1 MERVRNHRFWYF
13 VYILFCALPILLA
26 INHMFRLRLFGV
38 TLLDY
43 AYLYYMLML
52 YLSMVFLI
60 FPVRKSG
67 PMDRVPWYDVI
78 LFMLTV
84 VVSGYLG
91 AQGTNIISFGWEY
104 SAPPVATFFSILLW
118 ALVIEAVRRT
128 SDLAMM
134 IVCLAFSLYPLFA
147 FLMPGVLQGQA
158 FDFLTTARLHAMGA
172 NGIIGIPLFTVCTL
186 LIGFIIFGIVIQ
198 SSGGGV
204 FFYNL
209 AQSLLGTSRGGAAKI
224 GILGSS
230 FFGMLSGSTVS
241 NVLAIGSM
249 TIPAM
254 KRTGFAPHY
263 AAAIES
269 CASAGGP
276 IMPPVMGAAA
286 FVMASFLNL
295 PYYKIAIAAAIPAVL
310 YYLGLFVQ
318 VDGYAAKTGLK
329 GLPRTEL
336 PSFWRTMKEGW
347 FYIGVVVILCYF
359 LLSLAVEAWAPFYA
373 SAALILLSMIRKETR
388 ISWRTLINILSE
400 SGKNMAQLAAILGA
414 AGLLIGGLSVTGVA
428 LSFSRELVAAVGNN
442 TLLILI
448 VGALTSFVLGL
459 GMTTTACY
467 IFLAVVMV
475 PALVALN
482 IDELGAHMFVFYWG
496 ALSDITP
503 PTALCVAAAC
513 GIAGSKF
520 MQTGWTAM
528 RLGAVKYLVP
538 FFFVYSPAL
547 LTHGTLQNII
557 LHTAFAFVG
566 VTIIASALEGYL
578 IGVGRLNLVSR
589 GILLASGLLIAF
601 PEIYTTIVGL
611 VIIGIFLAVDFVFL
625 RVRRK
630 AAAIEKRDGPT
641 EGYIEKPSE
650 TGVPG
655 NEI

>member
-1 MERVRNHRFWYF
+1 MERIRNHPFWF
-13 VYILFCALPILLA
+13 AVYMLFSTLPLLVA
-26 INHMFRLRLFGV
+26 INHMFRLRLFGI
-38 TLLDY
+38 TWLDN
-43 AYLYYMLML
+43 AYLYYMLAF
-52 YLSMVFLI
+52 YLSIVFLI
-60 FPVRKSG
+60 FPATKTG
-67 PMDRVPWYDVI
+67 PKDRVPWYDVL
-78 LFMLTV
+78 LFLISGIT
-84 VVSGYLG
+84 SGYLG
-91 AQGTNIISFGWEY
+91 TQGINIVSYGWEY
-104 SAPPVATFFSILLW
+104 SGPLVPTVFSVFLW
-118 ALVIEAVRRT
+118 FLVIEAVRRS

-147 FLMPGVLQGQA
+147 FLMPGVLQGQS

-172 NGIIGIPLFTVCTL
+172 NGIVGIPYFTVCTL

-198 SSGGGV
+198 NSGGGV
-204 FFYNL
+204 FFFNL
-209 AQSLLGTSRGGAAKI
+209 ANSLMGRSRGGAAKI

-286 FVMASFLNL
+286 FIMASFLNL
-295 PYYKIAIAAAIPAVL
+295 PYYKIAIAAAIPACL

-318 VDGYAAKTGLK
+318 VDGYAAKAGLK
-329 GLPRTEL
+329 GLPSGEL
-336 PSFWRTMKEGW
+336 PPFWGTLKDGW
-347 FYIGVVVILCYF
+347 FYIGVIIILCYF
-359 LLSLAVEAWAPFYA
+359 LLTLAVEAWAPFYA
-373 SAALILLSMIRKETR
+373 SAALILLSMLKKETR
-388 ISWRTLINILSE
+388 LTWRSLMNIIAE

-442 TLLILI
+442 TLLILV
-448 VGALTSFVLGL
+448 VGAITSFILGL

-513 GIAGSKF
+513 GLAGSNF

-528 RLGAVKYLVP
+528 RLGAVKYFVP

-547 LTHGTLQNII
+547 LTHGTWQEIV
-557 LHTAFAFVG
+557 LHTLFAAVG
-566 VTIIASALEGYL
+566 ITMVGSALEGYL
-578 IGVGRLNLVSR
+578 VGVGRLNLFLR
-589 GILLASGLLIAF
+589 IALFAGGGLIAF
-601 PEIYTTIVGL
+601 PEIYTTLIGL
-611 VIIGIFLAVDFVFL
+611 IIITVCLAIQGILKMRGKEKAKVI
-625 RVRRK
+625 
-630 AAAIEKRDGPT
+630 E
-641 EGYIEKPSE
+641 
-650 TGVPG
+650 
-655 NEI
+655 

>member
-1 MERVRNHRFWYF
+1 M
-13 VYILFCALPILLA
+13 LFSTVPILLA
-26 INHMFRLRLFGV
+26 INHMFRLRLFGI
-38 TLLDY
+38 TWLDN
-43 AYLYYMLML
+43 AYLYYMLAF
-52 YLSMVFLI
+52 YLSIVFLI
-60 FPVRKSG
+60 FPATEAG
-67 PMDRVPWYDVI
+67 PKDRVPWYDVL
-78 LFMLTV
+78 LFLVSFLTI
-84 VVSGYLG
+84 GYLG
-91 AQGTNIISFGWEY
+91 TQGINIVSYGWEY
-104 SAPPVATFFSILLW
+104 SAPLVPTVFSVFLW
-118 ALVIEAVRRT
+118 ILVIEAVRRS

-134 IVCLAFSLYPLFA
+134 LVCLGFSLYPLFA
-147 FLMPGVLQGQA
+147 FLMPGVLQGQS

-172 NGIIGIPLFTVCTL
+172 NGIVGIPFFTVCTL

-198 SSGGGV
+198 NSGGGI
-204 FFYNL
+204 FFFNL
-209 AQSLLGTSRGGAAKI
+209 ANSLMGRSRGGAAKI

-295 PYYKIAIAAAIPAVL
+295 PYYKIAIAAAIPACL

-318 VDGYAAKTGLK
+318 VDGYAAKAGLK
-329 GLPRTEL
+329 GLPSAEL
-336 PSFWRTMKEGW
+336 PPFRGTLKDGW
-347 FYIGVVVILCYF
+347 FYIGVIIILCYF
-359 LLSLAVEAWAPFYA
+359 LLTLAVEAWAPFYA
-373 SAALILLSMIRKETR
+373 SAALILLTMIRKETR
-388 ISWRTLINILSE
+388 LTRQALINIIAE

-448 VGALTSFVLGL
+448 VGAITSFILGL

-482 IDELGAHMFVFYWG
+482 IDEMGAHMFVFYWG

-513 GIAGSKF
+513 GLAGSNF

-528 RLGAVKYLVP
+528 RLGAVKYFVP

-547 LTHGTLQNII
+547 LTHGTWPEIV
-557 LHTAFAFVG
+557 LHTTFAAVG
-566 VTIIASALEGYL
+566 ITIIGSALEGYL
-578 IGVGRLNLVSR
+578 IGVGRLNLLLR
-589 GILLASGLLIAF
+589 IALLAGGGLIAF
-601 PEIYTTIVGL
+601 PEIYTTVIGL
-611 VIIGIFLAVDFVFL
+611 ILIALCLAAHFLLKL
-625 RVRRK
+625 RSKEEAKVV
-630 AAAIEKRDGPT
+630 E
-641 EGYIEKPSE
+641 
-650 TGVPG
+650 
-655 NEI
+655 

>member
-1 MERVRNHRFWYF
+1 MERIRNHPFWFF
-13 VYILFCALPILLA
+13 VYMLFSTVPILLA
-26 INHMFRLRLFGV
+26 INHMFRLRLFGI
-38 TLLDY
+38 TWLDN
-43 AYLYYMLML
+43 AYLYYMLAF
-52 YLSMVFLI
+52 YLSIVFLI
-60 FPVRKSG
+60 FPATEAG
-67 PMDRVPWYDVI
+67 PKDRVPWYDVF
-78 LFMLTV
+78 LFLVSFLTI
-84 VVSGYLG
+84 GYLG
-91 AQGTNIISFGWEY
+91 TQGINIVSYGWEY
-104 SAPPVATFFSILLW
+104 SAPQVPTVFSVFLW
-118 ALVIEAVRRT
+118 ILVIEAVRRS

-134 IVCLAFSLYPLFA
+134 LVCLGFSLYPLFA
-147 FLMPGVLQGQA
+147 FLMPGVLQGQS

-172 NGIIGIPLFTVCTL
+172 NGIVGIPFFTVCTL

-198 SSGGGV
+198 NSGGGV
-204 FFYNL
+204 FFFNL
-209 AQSLLGTSRGGAAKI
+209 ANSLMGRSRGGAAKI

-295 PYYKIAIAAAIPAVL
+295 PYYKIAIAAAIPACL

-318 VDGYAAKTGLK
+318 VDGYAAKAGLK
-329 GLPRTEL
+329 GLPSAEL
-336 PSFWRTMKEGW
+336 PPFRGTLKDGW
-347 FYIGVVVILCYF
+347 FYIGVIIILCYF
-359 LLSLAVEAWAPFYA
+359 LLTLAVEAWAPFYA
-373 SAALILLSMIRKETR
+373 SAALILLTMIRKETR
-388 ISWRTLINILSE
+388 LTRQALINIIAE

-448 VGALTSFVLGL
+448 VGAITSFILGL

-513 GIAGSKF
+513 GLAGSNF

-528 RLGAVKYLVP
+528 RLGAVKYFVP

-547 LTHGTLQNII
+547 LTHGTWQEIV
-557 LHTAFAFVG
+557 LHTTFAAVG
-566 VTIIASALEGYL
+566 ITMIGSALEGYL
-578 IGVGRLNLVSR
+578 IGVGRLKLPLRIALLV
-589 GILLASGLLIAF
+589 GGGLIAF
-601 PEIYTTIVGL
+601 PEIYTTLFGL
-611 VIIGIFLAVDFVFL
+611 VLIALCLAAHFFLKL
-625 RVRRK
+625 RSKEK
-630 AAAIEKRDGPT
+630 AKVIE
-641 EGYIEKPSE
+641 
-650 TGVPG
+650 
-655 NEI
+655 

>member
-1 MERVRNHRFWYF
+1 MERIRNHPFWFF
-13 VYILFCALPILLA
+13 VYMLFSTVPILLA
-26 INHMFRLRLFGV
+26 INHMFRLRLFGI
-38 TLLDY
+38 TWLDN
-43 AYLYYMLML
+43 AYLYYMLAF
-52 YLSMVFLI
+52 YLSIVFLI
-60 FPVRKSG
+60 FPATEAG
-67 PMDRVPWYDVI
+67 PKDRVPWYDVL
-78 LFMLTV
+78 LFLVSFLTI
-84 VVSGYLG
+84 GYLG
-91 AQGTNIISFGWEY
+91 TQGINIVSYGWEY
-104 SAPPVATFFSILLW
+104 SAPLVPTVFSVFLW
-118 ALVIEAVRRT
+118 ILVIEAVRRS

-134 IVCLAFSLYPLFA
+134 LVCLGFSLYPLFA
-147 FLMPGVLQGQA
+147 FLMPGVLQGQS

-172 NGIIGIPLFTVCTL
+172 NGIVGIPFFTVCTL

-198 SSGGGV
+198 NSGGGI
-204 FFYNL
+204 FFFNL
-209 AQSLLGTSRGGAAKI
+209 ANSLMGRSRGGAAKI

-295 PYYKIAIAAAIPAVL
+295 PYYKIAIAAAIPACL

-318 VDGYAAKTGLK
+318 VDGYAAKAGLK
-329 GLPRTEL
+329 GLPSAEL
-336 PSFWRTMKEGW
+336 PPFRGTLKDGW
-347 FYIGVVVILCYF
+347 FYIGVIIILCYF
-359 LLSLAVEAWAPFYA
+359 LLTLAVEAWAPFYA
-373 SAALILLSMIRKETR
+373 SAALILLTMIRKETR
-388 ISWRTLINILSE
+388 LTRQALINIIAE

-448 VGALTSFVLGL
+448 VGAITSFILGL

-482 IDELGAHMFVFYWG
+482 IDEMGAHMFVFYWG

-513 GIAGSKF
+513 GLAGSNF

-528 RLGAVKYLVP
+528 RLGAVKYFVP

-547 LTHGTLQNII
+547 LTHGTWPEIV
-557 LHTAFAFVG
+557 LHTTFAAVG
-566 VTIIASALEGYL
+566 ITIIGSALEGYL
-578 IGVGRLNLVSR
+578 IGVGRLNLLLR
-589 GILLASGLLIAF
+589 IALLAGGGLIAF
-601 PEIYTTIVGL
+601 PEIYTTVIGL
-611 VIIGIFLAVDFVFL
+611 ILIALCLAAHFLLKL
-625 RVRRK
+625 RSKEEAKVV
-630 AAAIEKRDGPT
+630 E
-641 EGYIEKPSE
+641 
-650 TGVPG
+650 
-655 NEI
+655 

>member
-1 MERVRNHRFWYF
+1 MERVRNHPFWFF
-13 VYILFCALPILLA
+13 VYMLFCTLPILLA
-26 INHMFRLRLFGV
+26 INHMFRLRLFGI
-38 TLLDY
+38 TWLDN
-43 AYLYYMLML
+43 AYLYYMLAC
-52 YLSMVFLI
+52 YLPIVFLI
-60 FPVRKSG
+60 FPATKGG
-67 PMDRVPWYDVI
+67 PRDRVPWYDVL
-78 LFMLTV
+78 LFLTACLTN
-84 VVSGYLG
+84 GYLG
-91 AQGTNIISFGWEY
+91 MQGINIVSYGWEY
-104 SAPPVATFFSILLW
+104 SGPLVPTVFSVFLW
-118 ALVIEAVRRT
+118 ILVIEAVRRS
-128 SDLAMM
+128 SDLTMM
-134 IVCLAFSLYPLFA
+134 LVCLAFSLYPLFA
-147 FLMPGVLQGQA
+147 FLMPGVLQGQS

-172 NGIIGIPLFTVCTL
+172 NGIIGIPFFTVCTL

-198 SSGGGV
+198 NSGGGI
-204 FFYNL
+204 FFFNL
-209 AQSLLGTSRGGAAKI
+209 ANSLMGRSRGGAAKI

-295 PYYKIAIAAAIPAVL
+295 PYYKIAIAAAIPACL

-318 VDGYAAKTGLK
+318 VDGYAAKAGLK
-329 GLPRTEL
+329 GLPSAEL
-336 PSFWRTMKEGW
+336 PPFWGTLKDGW
-347 FYIGVVVILCYF
+347 FYIGVIVILCYF
-359 LLSLAVEAWAPFYA
+359 LLTLAVEAWAPFYA
-373 SAALILLSMIRKETR
+373 SAALILLTMIRKETR
-388 ISWRTLINILSE
+388 LTGQALLNIIAE

-448 VGALTSFVLGL
+448 VGAITSFILGL

-513 GIAGSKF
+513 GLAGSNF

-528 RLGAVKYLVP
+528 RLGAVKYFVP

-547 LTHGTLQNII
+547 LTHGTWQEIV
-557 LHTAFAFVG
+557 LHTTFAAVG
-566 VTIIASALEGYL
+566 IVIVGSALEGYL
-578 IGVGRLNLVSR
+578 VGVGRLNPFLRIALFV
-589 GILLASGLLIAF
+589 GGGLIAF
-601 PEIYTTIVGL
+601 PEIYTTVFGL
-611 VIIGIFLAVDFVFL
+611 ALIAVCLAANFFLKL
-625 RVRRK
+625 RSK
-630 AAAIEKRDGPT
+630 
-641 EGYIEKPSE
+641 E
-650 TGVPG
+650 TAKVV
-655 NEI
+655 E

>member
-1 MERVRNHRFWYF
+1 MDRVRNHPFWYF
-13 VYILFCALPILLA
+13 IYLLFSALPILLA

-43 AYLYYMLML
+43 AYLYYMLAF
-52 YLSMVFLI
+52 YLSIVFLI
-60 FPVRKSG
+60 FPARESG
-67 PMDRVPWYDVI
+67 PKDRVPWYDI
-78 LFMLTV
+78 FLFLLTCI
-84 VVSGYLG
+84 VSGYLG
-91 AQGTNIISFGWEY
+91 AQGLNIVGYGWEY
-104 SAPPVATFFSILLW
+104 SAPPVPTFFSVLLW
-118 ALVIEAVRRT
+118 VLVIEAVRRT
-128 SDLAMM
+128 SDLSMM
-134 IVCLAFSLYPLFA
+134 IICLIFSFYPLFA
-147 FLMPGVLQGQA
+147 FHMPGVLQGQS

-172 NGIIGIPLFTVCTL
+172 NGIVGIPLFTVFTL

-198 SSGGGV
+198 NSGGGV
-204 FFYNL
+204 FFYNI

-254 KRTGFAPHY
+254 KRTGFSPQY

-295 PYYKIAIAAAIPAVL
+295 PYYKIAIAAAIPAGL
-310 YYLGLFVQ
+310 YYLGLYIQ
-318 VDGYAAKTGLK
+318 VDGYAAKEGLK

-336 PSFWRTMKEGW
+336 PPFWATLKTGW
-347 FYIGVVVILCYF
+347 FFISVILILCYF

-373 SAALILLSMIRKETR
+373 SAALILLSMLRKETR
-388 ISWRTLINILSE
+388 ITWRTLMNIIAE
-400 SGKNMAQLAAILGA
+400 SGKNMAQLSAILGA

-428 LSFSRELVAAVGNN
+428 LSFSRELVAAVGDN

-448 VGALTSFVLGL
+448 VGALTSFILGL

-467 IFLAVVMV
+467 IFLAIVMV
-475 PALVALN
+475 PALVSLN
-482 IDELGAHMFVFYWG
+482 INEIAAHMFVFYWG

-520 MQTGWTAM
+520 MQTGWIAM
-528 RLGAVKYLVP
+528 KLGAVKYIVP

-547 LTHGTLQNII
+547 LMQGTLLKII
-557 LHTAFAFVG
+557 PYTFFAIVG
-566 VTIIASALEGYL
+566 VTFIASALEGYL
-578 IGVGRLNLVSR
+578 IGFGKLNFLLR
-589 GILLASGLLIAF
+589 GVLLLGGGLTAF
-601 PEIYTTIVGL
+601 PGIYTTIVGL
-611 VIIGIFLAVDFVFL
+611 IIVGAGLALDFVFI
-625 RVRRK
+625 RFKGK
-630 AAAIEKRDGPT
+630 ARAIE
-641 EGYIEKPSE
+641 
-650 TGVPG
+650 
-655 NEI
+655 

>member
-1 MERVRNHRFWYF
+1 VVPVAEGVKAFRKDKTEQETLAKMDRIRNHPFWFF
-13 VYILFCALPILLA
+13 VYMLFSTLPILLA

-38 TLLDY
+38 TLLDNS
-43 AYLYYMLML
+43 YLYFMFAF
-52 YLSMVFLI
+52 YLSIVFLL
-60 FPVRKSG
+60 FPAREAG
-67 PMDRVPWYDVI
+67 PKDRLPWYDI
-78 LFMLTV
+78 LLFLTSCIT
-84 VVSGYLG
+84 SGYLG
-91 AQGTNIISFGWEY
+91 TQGIKIVSYGWEY
-104 SAPPVATFFSILLW
+104 SGPFVPTVFSVLLW

-128 SDLAMM
+128 SDLSMTL
-134 IVCLAFSLYPLFA
+134 ICLAFSLYPLFA
-147 FLMPGVLQGQA
+147 FLMPGVLQGQP

-172 NGIIGIPLFTVCTL
+172 NGIVGIPLFTVCTL
-186 LIGFIIFGIVIQ
+186 LIGFILFGVVIQ
-198 SSGGGV
+198 NSGGGV
-204 FFYNL
+204 FFFNL
-209 AQSLLGTSRGGAAKI
+209 AHSLMGQSRGGAAKI

-295 PYYKIAIAAAIPAVL
+295 PYIQVAIAAAIPACL

-329 GLPRTEL
+329 GLPKEEL
-336 PSFWRTMKEGW
+336 PSFWKTLREGW
-347 FYIGVVVILCYF
+347 FYIAVVVILCYF
-359 LLSLAVEAWAPFYA
+359 LLTLAVEAWAPFYA
-373 SAALILLSMIRKETR
+373 SAAMILLSMLKKETR
-388 ISWRTLINILSE
+388 LSRQALMNMIVE

-448 VGALTSFVLGL
+448 VGAITSFILGL

-482 IDELGAHMFVFYWG
+482 IDEMGAHMFVFYWG

-513 GIAGSKF
+513 GLAGSNF

-528 RLGAVKYLVP
+528 RLGAVKYIVP

-547 LTHGTLQNII
+547 LTHGTWPEII
-557 LHTAFAFVG
+557 LFTAYAVIG
-566 VTIIASALEGYL
+566 ITIIASALEGYL
-578 IGVGRLNLVSR
+578 IGIGRLNLVLRAS
-589 GILLASGLLIAF
+589 LLVGGGLTAFPETVTTIIGLLIILAS
-601 PEIYTTIVGL
+601 VGVYL
-611 VIIGIFLAVDFVFL
+611 LFKKLS
-625 RVRRK
+625 K
-630 AAAIEKRDGPT
+630 KRAL
-641 EGYIEKPSE
+641 
-650 TGVPG
+650 
-655 NEI
+655 